1 MTTAD
6 VSVYNNDDGV
16 DADENAAADD
26 DEEEEDDDDD
36 DDKDSADVD
45 TTTAAE
51 AGMTSWTA
59 RTALSDVIKQTT
71 RMTTRR
77 LETIELR

>member
-6 VSVYNNDDGV
+6 VSVYNDDGV
-16 DADENAAADD
+16 GVDENAAAAADD
-26 DEEEEDDDDD
+26 DDDEDDDDD
-36 DDKDSADVD
+36 DDRDSADVD